1 MAMTDLEVAVQLLG
15 GPTNKV
21 IYDDLGLPS
30 IMVRFDKGNNSDVL
44 AAGTETTHPAFRV
57 NDAEI
62 PHFWYSKY
70 QNIIIN
76 DRAYSLPLQDPKVYI
91 NFDNARLACERK
103 GAGWHLGTNAEWAW
117 IALQCRKNG
126 FMPHGNNNFGKDCSY
141 PHEKGVVT
149 YQYTSNDMLYNGRV
163 ATGSGPKS
171 WAHNNDPSGVWDL
184 NGNMYEWVGGFRLV
198 DGEIQ
203 ILPYNN
209 AADANNPQTKDST
222 LWKAILPDGSLVNPG
237 TAGTLKY
244 DYKDGTNP
252 SGTGSYGFQVN
263 TTLANPLD
271 NETGYGAQSYATLA
285 TATGVTIP
293 EVMKAL
299 ALFPEDTGSHGSD
312 YIYMRNKGERL
323 VYRGGI
329 WSYNTTAG
337 VFSFYANSPRSRSHN
352 SIGFRSAFAEL

>member
-76 DRAYSLPLQDPKVYI
+76 DRAYSLPLQDPKASI

-126 FMPHGNNNFGKDCSY
+126 FMPRGNNYYGVDYNRRD
-141 PHEKGVVT
+141 EKGVVT
-149 YQYTSNDMLYNGRV
+149 YTYDGSNCRV

-171 WAHNNDPSGVWDL
+171 WAHNNDASGVWDL
-184 NGNMYEWVGGFRLV
+184 NGNVYEWVGGFRLV

-222 LWKAILPDGSLVNPG
+222 LWKAILPDGSLVDPG

-244 DYKDGTNP
+244 DYTADPGTT
-252 SGTGSYGFQVN
+252 SATTAFCVN
-263 TTLANPLD
+263 TTLAHPQTV
-271 NETGYGAQSYATLA
+271 EAPYGIRDFKALA
-285 TATGVTIP
+285 AATGATVP

-299 ALFPEDTGSHGSD
+299 ALFPDDSGDHGGD
-312 YIYMRNKGERL
+312 YIYMRNIGERL
-323 VYRGGI
+323 VFRGGH
-329 WSYNTTAG
+329 WLSNTYAG
-337 VFSFYANSPRSRSHN
+337 VFHFYADSPRSSAIH
-352 SIGFRSAFAEL
+352 ILGFRSAFAEL